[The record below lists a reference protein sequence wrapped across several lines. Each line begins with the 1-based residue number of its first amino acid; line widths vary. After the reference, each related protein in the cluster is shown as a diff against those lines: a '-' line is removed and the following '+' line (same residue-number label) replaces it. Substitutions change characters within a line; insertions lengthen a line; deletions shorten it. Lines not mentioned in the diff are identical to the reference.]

1 MKFISNQR
9 HRCWCHLFF
18 HLLNLKMAFQIRYFY
33 SILLSRW
40 FFFGQPIWRV
50 TRSLDRVNDRVGFQ
64 NYGYN
69 MWGKHYTFPRNY
81 FFLWFSPKLSFT
93 IWFFNIELVK
103 NYSYNM
109 WGKHCTLHRKLLW
122 IDTVFFPIKFFF
134 LFFYVFFLKLSLLI
148 LFF

>member
-1 MKFISNQR
+1 MLMSFVLPFIEFEDGVSNPLLLF
-9 HRCWCHLFF
+9 HSTFSLVFFWSTHLTRDPITRPGQWPGWVSKLWLQYVREALYLSSQFF
-18 HLLNLKMAFQIRYFY
+18 
-33 SILLSRW
+33 
-40 FFFGQPIWRV
+40 
-50 TRSLDRVNDRVGFQ
+50 
-64 NYGYN
+64 
-69 MWGKHYTFPRNY
+69 
-81 FFLWFSPKLSFT
+81 FSPKLSFS

>member
-1 MKFISNQR
+1 MLMSFVLPFIEFEDGVSNPLL
-9 HRCWCHLFF
+9 LFHSTF
-18 HLLNLKMAFQIRYFY
+18 SL
-33 SILLSRW
+33 

-69 MWGKHYTFPRNY
+69 MWGKHYTFPHNY

-134 LFFYVFFLKLSLLI
+134 CFFMFF
-148 LFF
+148 F